1 MSRPVR
7 VGLVLLLVAGAVAAL
22 FVYGPPTWLSV
33 DGMRRAVEAA
43 GPLGP
48 LVYMAVF
55 VAGFF
60 IPGPEILFAALGG
73 ALFGG
78 LRGFAY
84 AYAACL
90 VGTTATFL
98 LVRYTAQEWAQ
109 RALRDRFDWVRALDD
124 RLVHHG
130 VVTVLGLRL
139 VLFLAPPLNWTLG
152 ATRVRTSHYVLGTA
166 LGIVPG
172 LALAVYLGDV
182 LGAAGSLSDL
192 LRPRVVV
199 PVAAALLFA
208 VTIGVA
214 AHRLLGR
221 ANRASV
227 R

>member
-1 MSRPVR
+1 MSGPVR
-7 VGLVLLLVAGAVAAL
+7 VGLVVLLVAGAVAAL
-22 FVYGPPTWLSV
+22 LFFGPPAWLSV
-33 DGMRRAVEAA
+33 EGMRRAVEAA

-48 LVYMAVF
+48 LVFIAVF

-73 ALFGG
+73 VLFGTVA
-78 LRGFAY
+78 GFAY
-84 AYAACL
+84 AYVACL

-98 LVRYTAQEWAQ
+98 IVRYTAQEWAQ
-109 RALRDRFDWVRALDD
+109 RALRDRFEWVRALDD
-124 RLVHHG
+124 RLAHRG
-130 VVTVLGLRL
+130 VGTVLGLRL

-166 LGIVPG
+166 IGIVPG
-172 LALAVYLGDV
+172 LAIAVYLGDL

-192 LRPRVVV
+192 LRPGIIV
-199 PVAAALLFA
+199 PALAALLFA

-221 ANRASV
+221 SGRAV